1 MDLLIPTPRLQNQPS
16 GRRAMESRY
25 RWGSPVGKIFLK
37 QNVYGYASYPPPPKV
52 TPHSIRAYLL
62 VSLNKALFNPLFLRG
77 LCLGG
82 G

>member
-37 QNVYGYASYPPPPKV
+37 QNVYGYASYPPQGNP
-52 TPHSIRAYLL
+52 SF
-62 VSLNKALFNPLFLRG
+62 NKGLFIGFPQ
-77 LCLGG
+77 
-82 G
+82 